1 MLDSTHRC
9 RIGPI
14 ASLLAAVFATLA
26 LAVPD
31 VAWAGK
37 LDKVRKRTKGSSTS
51 SKHKGRSSSDASYG
65 GGGGDEFG
73 MAMLVLASPWW
84 LPHMAVG
91 DRIGRTFAF
100 DSHPYAGGYDGFVHV
115 AGQSAPMAGGDGGR
129 SLLGRGAAMQAAVEG
144 GWLDPTIQRVGL
156 SARIS
161 GHHRFE
167 IETAWSGYQEL
178 LGPAE
183 RASGRVVDALWIGD
197 VNVTWLHA
205 VGESVL
211 IRSGGG
217 IRSMVDAGE
226 TTLGVNLTY
235 GMDIFPVQPL
245 VISLSGDIGTV
256 GQALYRGVRA
266 TLGFMV
272 GRVEIYGGYDGAW
285 VDEISLGGGLFGV
298 RAWL

>member
-1 MLDSTHRC
+1 MHETTFPRRTVRALSTL
-9 RIGPI
+9 
-14 ASLLAAVFATLA
+14 AALLAVVVCTA
-26 LAVPD
+26 PG
-31 VAWAGK
+31 VAFAGK
-37 LDKVRKRTKGSSTS
+37 LDKVRQRSKGKSKST
-51 SKHKGRSSSDASYG
+51 HDHASSDGSYSG
-65 GGGGDEFG
+65 GGGGDVG
-73 MAMLVLASPWW
+73 LALYVLASPWW
-84 LPHMAVG
+84 LPHMMVG
-91 DRIGRTFAF
+91 DEIGRSFAF
-100 DSHPYAGGYDGFVHV
+100 DTHPYANGYDGFVHV
-115 AGQSAPMAGGDGGR
+115 AGRSAPMAGGAGGR
-129 SLLGRGAAMQAAVEG
+129 SLLGRGAAMQASVEG
-144 GWLDPTIQRVGL
+144 GWLDPTMQRIGL

-167 IETAWSGYQEL
+167 IETRWSGYQEL

-183 RASGRVVDALWIGD
+183 RASGRVVDALWLGD

-211 IRSGGG
+211 IRSGAG

-235 GMDIFPVQPL
+235 GMDIFPVRPL
-245 VISLSGDIGTV
+245 VISLSGDLGTV

-266 TLGFMV
+266 TVGFMV